1 MWCGIHDRNPS
12 DLVLDLPGW
21 VDNGTSWNATI
32 FLTVGVHP
40 IRDQRNLS
48 VGFFMVC
55 SVEEC
60 CLLCVVRCCVRVPST
75 LCLGSVVVM
84 VVRGRFAN
92 IRRLGTAQKAGGAVR
107 VRCTDVR
114 IKLCETCQ

>member
-60 CLLCVVRCCVRVPST
+60 CLL
-75 LCLGSVVVM
+75 LCSKVLCARTQHFVSG
-84 VVRGRFAN
+84 VRGRYGCAWAF
-92 IRRLGTAQKAGGAVR
+92 R
-107 VRCTDVR
+107 
-114 IKLCETCQ
+114 EY